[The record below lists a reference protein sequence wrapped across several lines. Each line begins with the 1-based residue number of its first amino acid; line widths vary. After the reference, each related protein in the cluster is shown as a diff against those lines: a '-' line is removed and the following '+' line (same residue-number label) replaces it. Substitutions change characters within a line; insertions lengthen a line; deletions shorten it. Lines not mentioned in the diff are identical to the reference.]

1 MVISVKKQKIF
12 NQVNRKVILNFF
24 RNSEKLNISEFSK
37 NIDHI
42 NYQNFTN
49 NEINY
54 PEAY

>member
-24 RNSEKLNISEFSK
+24 RNSEKLNISKFSK
-37 NIDHI
+37 NINHI